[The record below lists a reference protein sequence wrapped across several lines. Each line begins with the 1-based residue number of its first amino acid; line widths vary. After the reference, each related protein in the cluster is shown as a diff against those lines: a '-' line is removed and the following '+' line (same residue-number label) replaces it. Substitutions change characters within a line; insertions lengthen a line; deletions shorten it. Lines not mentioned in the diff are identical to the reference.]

1 MFKDWHFGKKELNWP
16 LDENG
21 EREKA
26 VLLTHTLDEKAEAEL
41 LISMLAA
48 YEIPAFPY
56 YDKEGATGRVIS
68 GFSGFGADIYVPQ
81 SMLEDAKSIMQAQPV
96 DEEESQ

>member
-16 LDENG
+16 LNDKG
-21 EREKA
+21 EKEQA
-26 VLLTHTLDEKAEAEL
+26 VLLTHTADEKAEVEL

-48 YEIPAFPY
+48 YDIPAFPY
-56 YDKEGATGRVIS
+56 YDKEGAAGRVIS
-68 GFSGFGADIYVPQ
+68 GFSGFGADIFVPQ

-96 DEEESQ
+96 DEEDET